1 MKQEKIKVLVVDDS
15 PFARHAIS
23 QMISQTPHI
32 EVIGSVSGGLEA
44 MKFLEKKKPDMI
56 TLDIEMPEM
65 NGFTFLKWLMAT
77 HPLPVLIVSS
87 RSESQ
92 NVFKALELGALDFVA
107 KPGHNASV
115 DLLNVKEELIGKI
128 EIISK
133 IPRDR
138 IKKQV
143 AIFSTPHS
151 PRATE
156 TKPEVRLQE
165 KTRIRKDGEFPT
177 FGSVGPKTGQAD
189 IVVIGASTGGP
200 AAIQMIISSLP
211 SDLQVPI
218 VIVQHMPPN
227 FTHSFAQR
235 LDSLGRLRVKEA
247 EEGDRLW
254 PGQIYVAPGG
264 YNLIAK
270 KGFEANKLYLE
281 SKTDEDRYVP
291 SVDKTMDS
299 IAEIYGK
306 GTLGV
311 ILTGMGNDGSRGI
324 KTIKSYGGVALAES
338 EETAV
343 VYGMP
348 RVPVQLGLI
357 DQVFSIHDMAE
368 QIVKLCRSTL

>member
-1 MKQEKIKVLVVDDS
+1 
-15 PFARHAIS
+15 
-23 QMISQTPHI
+23 
-32 EVIGSVSGGLEA
+32 
-44 MKFLEKKKPDMI
+44 
-56 TLDIEMPEM
+56 
-65 NGFTFLKWLMAT
+65 
-77 HPLPVLIVSS
+77 
-87 RSESQ
+87 
-92 NVFKALELGALDFVA
+92 
-107 KPGHNASV
+107 V

-143 AIFSTPHS
+143 AIFSNPHS
-151 PRATE
+151 APAAE
-156 TKPEVRLQE
+156 AKPEVRPQE
-165 KTRIRKDGEFPT
+165 KRK
-177 FGSVGPKTGQAD
+177 KTGQAD

-211 SDLQVPI
+211 SGLRVPI

-281 SKTDEDRYVP
+281 SKTEEDRYVP

-299 IAEIYGK
+299 LAEIYGK

-324 KTIKSYGGVALAES
+324 KTIKSHGGVALAES

-357 DQVFSIHDMAE
+357 DQVFPIHDMAE
-368 QIVKLCRSTL
+368 QIVKLCRP

>member
-1 MKQEKIKVLVVDDS
+1 MKQEKIQVLVVDDS
-15 PFARHAIS
+15 AFARQAIS

-44 MKFLEKKKPDMI
+44 MKFLEKMTPDII

-77 HPLPVLIVSS
+77 HPLPALIVSS
-87 RSESQ
+87 QSDSQ

-107 KPGHNASV
+107 KPGHRASV

-151 PRATE
+151 SPVAE
-156 TKPEVRLQE
+156 TKPEFRPQE
-165 KTRIRKDGEFPT
+165 KRKIRKDGSF
-177 FGSVGPKTGQAD
+177 QAD

-211 SDLQVPI
+211 SGLQVPI

-281 SKTDEDRYVP
+281 SKTEEDRYVP

-299 IAEIYGK
+299 LAEIYGK

-324 KTIKSYGGVALAES
+324 KTIKMHGGVALAES

-343 VYGMP
+343 VFGMP

-357 DQVFSIHDMAE
+357 DQVFPINEMAE
-368 QIVKLCRSTL
+368 QIVKLCRS